1 MNNCIVNR
9 SKAKARQYFV
19 DNLSAILITYMI
31 FVVHLTYFCHINGFV
46 FEVADCLFYFFMSW
60 FFFKSGMFYK
70 EKPVKDVLKSTF
82 RRLIVPYIT
91 FNIVG
96 IVVLALEEY
105 QSERALS
112 ITSLTKE
119 VLVTIFINE
128 AVYPSLAL
136 WFLLSLFIV
145 RNAFNI
151 LRRLNI
157 NIFVV
162 LIAALACLFTIY
174 YLCYYRWAGYDNI
187 PYTFAWGEH
196 LSKNILLLVGNICCG
211 MVMYCLGYL
220 LKDIKYTKYVV
231 ITSAIVYLIHLF
243 FPIYIDFRIID
254 SDNLALAI
262 LFSLSG
268 IILYDFIFKRHLNK
282 RIPVLTYIGRNS
294 MTYYVTHYVIM
305 SALFNLVY
313 KNFTMDKTTLYVVS
327 FFTIIVLLFVADR
340 IFSIRWLKW
349 MIGK

>member
-1 MNNCIVNR
+1 MNNIVNR
-9 SKAKARQYFV
+9 SKAKTRQYFV

-31 FVVHLTYFCHINGFV
+31 FVVHLTYFCHIDGLV
-46 FEVADCLFYFFMSW
+46 FKVADCLFYFFMSW

-96 IVVLALEEY
+96 IVVLALEKY
-105 QSERALS
+105 QSGGALS
-112 ITSLTKE
+112 ITSFAKE

-128 AVYPSLAL
+128 AVYPNLAL

-145 RNAFNI
+145 RNVFNI

-174 YLCYYRWAGYDNI
+174 YLYYYRWAGYDNI
-187 PYTFAWGEH
+187 PYTFSCGKH
-196 LSKNILLLVGNICCG
+196 LSKNVLLLDGNICCG

-220 LKDIKYTKYVV
+220 LKNIQYTKYVV
-231 ITSAIVYLIHLF
+231 IASAIVYLLHIF
-243 FPIYIDFRIID
+243 IPTGIDFRTID

-268 IILYDFIFKRHLNK
+268 IILYDYVFRRYLNK

-327 FFTIIVLLFVADR
+327 ALVIVILLFVADR
-340 IFSIRWLKW
+340 IFSIRCLKW

>member
-1 MNNCIVNR
+1 
-9 SKAKARQYFV
+9 
-19 DNLSAILITYMI
+19 
-31 FVVHLTYFCHINGFV
+31 
-46 FEVADCLFYFFMSW
+46 
-60 FFFKSGMFYK
+60 
-70 EKPVKDVLKSTF
+70 
-82 RRLIVPYIT
+82 
-91 FNIVG
+91 
-96 IVVLALEEY
+96 
-105 QSERALS
+105 
-112 ITSLTKE
+112 
-119 VLVTIFINE
+119 
-128 AVYPSLAL
+128 
-136 WFLLSLFIV
+136 
-145 RNAFNI
+145 
-151 LRRLNI
+151 
-157 NIFVV
+157 
-162 LIAALACLFTIY
+162 
-174 YLCYYRWAGYDNI
+174 
-187 PYTFAWGEH
+187 
-196 LSKNILLLVGNICCG
+196 

-220 LKDIKYTKYVV
+220 LKDIQYTKYVV

-243 FPIYIDFRIID
+243 FPIHIDFRIID

-327 FFTIIVLLFVADR
+327 ALVIIILLFVADR

>member
-9 SKAKARQYFV
+9 SKAKTRQYFV

-31 FVVHLTYFCHINGFV
+31 FVVHLTYFCHIDGLV
-46 FEVADCLFYFFMSW
+46 FKVANYLFYFFMSW

-70 EKPVKDVLKSTF
+70 EKTEKDVLKSTF

-96 IVVLALEEY
+96 IVVLALEKY
-105 QSERALS
+105 QSGGALS

-119 VLVTIFINE
+119 VLVTIFLNE
-128 AVYPSLAL
+128 AVYPNLAL

-151 LRRLNI
+151 LRKLN
-157 NIFVV
+157 VKTLAV
-162 LIAALACLFTIY
+162 LLVSLACLFTIY

-187 PYTFAWGEH
+187 PYTFAWGGH
-196 LSKNILLLVGNICCG
+196 VSKNILLLFGNICCG
-211 MVMYCLGYL
+211 MALYCLGYL
-220 LKDIKYTKYVV
+220 LKNIQYSKYVV
-231 ITSAIVYLIHLF
+231 IASGIVYLIHIF
-243 FPIYIDFRIID
+243 IPTGIDFRIID

>member
-9 SKAKARQYFV
+9 SKAKTRQYFV

-31 FVVHLTYFCHINGFV
+31 FVVHLTYFCHIDGLV
-46 FEVADCLFYFFMSW
+46 FKVANYLFYFFMSW

-70 EKPVKDVLKSTF
+70 EKTEKDVLKSTF

-96 IVVLALEEY
+96 IVVLALEKY
-105 QSERALS
+105 QSGGALS

-128 AVYPSLAL
+128 AVYPNLAL

-151 LRRLNI
+151 LRKLN
-157 NIFVV
+157 VKTLAV
-162 LIAALACLFTIY
+162 LLVSLACLFTIY

-187 PYTFAWGEH
+187 PYTFAWGGH
-196 LSKNILLLVGNICCG
+196 VSKNILLLFGNICCG
-211 MVMYCLGYL
+211 MALYCLGYL
-220 LKDIKYTKYVV
+220 LKNIQYSKYVV
-231 ITSAIVYLIHLF
+231 IASGIVYLIHIF
-243 FPIYIDFRIID
+243 IPTGIDFRIID
-254 SDNLALAI
+254 SDNMALAI

-268 IILYDFIFKRHLNK
+268 IILYDFLFRRHLNK

-313 KNFTMDKTTLYVVS
+313 KNFTMDKTTLYIVS

-349 MIGK
+349 MVGK